1 MSWQNEMVLIVRHLI
16 NDLDD
21 SNQSFS
27 DERLE
32 GTVLVSAQLLLNEI
46 DFDDPPNNTY
56 VVDVDGLSLTP
67 DPTSGEKDNAFI
79 KAVKDRLLWKIL

>member
-32 GTVLVSAQLLLNEI
+32 GTVLVSAQLLLNEL
-46 DFDDPPNNTY
+46 F
-56 VVDVDGLSLTP
+56 L
-67 DPTSGEKDNAFI
+67 F
-79 KAVKDRLLWKIL
+79 